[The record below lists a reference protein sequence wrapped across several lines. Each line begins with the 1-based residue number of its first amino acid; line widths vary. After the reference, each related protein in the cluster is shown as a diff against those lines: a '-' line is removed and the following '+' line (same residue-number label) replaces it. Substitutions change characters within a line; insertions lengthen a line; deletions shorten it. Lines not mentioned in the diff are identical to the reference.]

1 MVITSENI
9 GFITSGCTVKKTSA
23 ILHYYSCLKK
33 YLNTALFE
41 KKQCSR
47 VIALFQ
53 CAITNVWYIY
63 YRERLI
69 LEGLGPYINNV
80 DHFITECLYLI
91 YITELRKTIWFQD
104 YETRCQ
110 DMEVYRCFVWLGNHS
125 LCMIPIYTSLV
136 AFFII
141 GSNDK
146 TCLVVLAFKGHEGHK
161 AKKAKKVKK

>member
-1 MVITSENI
+1 METKYKQVINNIRLQIKIEYRMRDQYMGGKKYWKISHLVMVITSENI
-9 GFITSGCTVKKTSA
+9 GFITSGRTVKKTSA

-33 YLNTALFE
+33 YLNSALFE
-41 KKQCSR
+41 KKQCNR

-91 YITELRKTIWFQD
+91 YIYYRTKKNHMVSGLLMRLDAKTWRFTD
-104 YETRCQ
+104 
-110 DMEVYRCFVWLGNHS
+110 V
-125 LCMIPIYTSLV
+125 LC
-136 AFFII
+136 
-141 GSNDK
+141 G
-146 TCLVVLAFKGHEGHK
+146 
-161 AKKAKKVKK
+161 

>member
-1 MVITSENI
+1 MN
-9 GFITSGCTVKKTSA
+9 
-23 ILHYYSCLKK
+23 YSCLKK
-33 YLNTALFE
+33 IFKYCLFE
-41 KKQCSR
+41 KKQCNR

-91 YITELRKTIWFQD
+91 YITELRKTIWFED
-104 YETRCQ
+104 YEIRCQ
-110 DMEVYRCFVWLGNHS
+110 DMEVYRCFVWLGTHS
-125 LCMIPIYTSLV
+125 LCMIPIYTYTSLV

-146 TCLVVLAFKGHEGHK
+146 TCLVVLEK
-161 AKKAKKVKK
+161 AKHSCL